1 MEKTFFY
8 QPVKNN
14 KITYDNIIKI
24 ATGRRDDYT
33 NGCLLDYAYFRDVYE
48 MIDID
53 LRKRQALDS
62 DRKAIQQNNFTEN
75 LDRA

>member
-14 KITYDNIIKI
+14 KILYDNIIKI

-33 NGCLLDYAYFRDVYE
+33 TGCLLDYAYFRDVYE
-48 MIDID
+48 MIFID
-53 LRKRQALDS
+53 LRKRQALDT
-62 DRKAIQQNNFTEN
+62 DRKAIQQIDFTEN
-75 LDRA
+75 LDRV